1 MSTIQEIT
9 NAISYLQCKIPE
21 ELYRIKQDLEELSVY
36 DDIESIKS
44 HPFVESIIRE
54 NKRLRKKNRKLEK
67 KLLRLFT
74 ENHSLLSSKPSHRII
89 DDSDSEDEVVQIH
102 PEKKENIVYEIV
114 EDEVPIKVEPQ
125 IKNETKKLTIIVPT
139 VDFQEEEDVPVEVE
153 EYEEVEVEEEDVPVE
168 VEEEEEVEEEVE
180 EYEEEEVEE
189 EVEEYEEV
197 EEEVDEE
204 EEEEV
209 EEYEEVEEEE
219 EEVEE
224 YEEVE
229 EEEETGVVQG
239 AVAPVKEKTGVVQG
253 AVAPVKEKTGVVQGA
268 VAPVKEKTGV
278 VQGAVAPVEEEE
290 DAVYEVTIKGKTYYV
305 TNEVDSVIYDVDE
318 NGDVSIEAGIY
329 KNGKPILHKSK

>member
-219 EEVEE
+219 E
-224 YEEVE
+224 
-229 EEEETGVVQG
+229 
-239 AVAPVKEKTGVVQG
+239 
-253 AVAPVKEKTGVVQGA
+253 TGVVQGA